1 MKKIYAFN
9 TFDENRDF
17 NKAKLTQQGD
27 NYVISAS
34 YGSTTATYTISPD
47 MFKPQSKFIGFLTV
61 DGDFKVVDDWK
72 FNSAQEGKTGYLAH
86 YRAVGDI
93 TFNVYFHDSYEESVL
108 FINYPIQTELDVEI
122 TGGAWVHDKIAE
134 TIPAYNN
141 GYLRKVKAKR
151 EVLTSLNPI
160 DSIVALEQQVDLL
173 TKIVKGQIDGSVPS
187 WSNDYFSKVEGKTCI
202 ANENKAVT
210 QLEEHKTK
218 VREAQTKYFNDR

>member
-1 MKKIYAFN
+1 M
-9 TFDENRDF
+9 
-17 NKAKLTQQGD
+17 
-27 NYVISAS
+27 
-34 YGSTTATYTISPD
+34 
-47 MFKPQSKFIGFLTV
+47 
-61 DGDFKVVDDWK
+61 
-72 FNSAQEGKTGYLAH
+72 
-86 YRAVGDI
+86 
-93 TFNVYFHDSYEESVL
+93 
-108 FINYPIQTELDVEI
+108 
-122 TGGAWVHDKIAE
+122 HDKIAE